1 MSDFANALA
10 ELLTKMDQ
18 KLDALEKQQRELDSK
33 LERYSAFIV
42 KKLNETSETICNTQT
57 AQLKLF
63 DDGMR
68 KMGQQLD
75 VMERLVAG
83 RTDPDA
89 VNDPVMAKLTETSDA
104 LQHTVERSI
113 NLISYHSAQIE
124 KTLAAAAQAASEKAD
139 EEAARAEA
147 LSRKLSFEF
156 EHLHD
161 ELLTNHEIIEKTDAV
176 PENPQAVPEELE
188 AFPENPDG
196 NYENPEIEVFENPE
210 AFPDN
215 PEAYPENPE
224 PSFENPEP
232 VIET

>member
-10 ELLTKMDQ
+10 ELMTKMDQ
-18 KLDALEKQQRELDSK
+18 KLDALEKSQKELDGK

-63 DDGMR
+63 DESMR

-89 VNDPVMAKLTETSDA
+89 VNDPVMAKLTEASDA

-124 KTLAAAAQAASEKAD
+124 KTLAEAAQAASEKA
-139 EEAARAEA
+139 EAEAERADA
-147 LSRKLSFEF
+147 LSRKLSLAF
-156 EHLHD
+156 EHLYD
-161 ELLTNHEIIEKTDAV
+161 ELLTNQEMIEKPDAV
-176 PENPQAVPEELE
+176 PENPQTVPEELD
-188 AFPENPDG
+188 AFPENPEG
-196 NYENPEIEVFENPE
+196 SYENPEIRVFENPE

-224 PSFENPEP
+224 AAFEKPEP